1 MKNDAELSQTQRGVG
16 LIGSTE
22 PRVHTPLLK
31 GKSKANEVADLAE
44 KIGLPLIPW
53 QRWVLEDLLTV
64 NDDGLWV
71 KRTGIILVSRQNG
84 KTHLARML
92 ILAHLFLWNT
102 KNVLGMSSN
111 RNMALDTFRQVS
123 YTIEGFGCSPD
134 GVVGETL
141 HSKHNSITPMTGLIE
156 IKCPNTATHIETV
169 LENKAPSKYI
179 PQMQCQ
185 MAVTGAK
192 WCDFVSFDPRVPED
206 LQLLV
211 VRVERDQEY
220 IDSMEVEVKQFLSE
234 VLDLF
239 NQLKARQK

>member
-1 MKNDAELSQTQRGVG
+1 MRIKKSIERDCMEQR
-16 LIGSTE
+16 TE
-22 PRVHTPLLK
+22 EWFAARL
-31 GKSKANEVADLAE
+31 GKVTASRVADVLA
-44 KIGLPLIPW
+44 KIKSGESASRKNYKMELVV
-53 QRWVLEDLLTV
+53 QRLT
-64 NDDGLWV
+64 
-71 KRTGIILVSRQNG
+71 G
-84 KTHLARML
+84 KAGESFTNAAMEWGTEQEPFARMAYE
-92 ILAHLFLWNT
+92 AHTGLFVEEVGFINHP
-102 KNVLGMSSN
+102 
-111 RNMALDTFRQVS
+111 
-123 YTIEGFGCSPD
+123 TIEGFGCSPD
-134 GVVGETL
+134 GVVGE
-141 HSKHNSITPMTGLIE
+141 GLIE
-156 IKCPNTATHIETV
+156 IKCPNTANHIETV

-185 MAVTGAK
+185 MACTGAK

>member
-1 MKNDAELSQTQRGVG
+1 MRIKKSIERDCMEQR
-16 LIGSTE
+16 TE
-22 PRVHTPLLK
+22 EWFAARL
-31 GKSKANEVADLAE
+31 GKVTASRVADVLA
-44 KIGLPLIPW
+44 KIKSGESASRKNYKMELVV
-53 QRWVLEDLLTV
+53 QRLTNKV
-64 NDDGLWV
+64 GESFTNAAMEWG
-71 KRTGIILVSRQNG
+71 TEQEPF
-84 KTHLARML
+84 ARMAYE
-92 ILAHLFLWNT
+92 AHT
-102 KNVLGMSSN
+102 G
-111 RNMALDTFRQVS
+111 TFVKEEGFVDHP
-123 YTIEGFGCSPD
+123 TIEGFGCSPD
-134 GVVGETL
+134 GIVGE
-141 HSKHNSITPMTGLIE
+141 GLIE
-156 IKCPNTATHIETV
+156 IKAPNTANHIETV

-185 MAVTGAK
+185 MACTGAK